1 MNDALHSISP
11 RTDSLLASACGF
23 ENEALH
29 ERLMDARS
37 RHRQC
42 EYEVCVLLCEM
53 NRRRAFGEFESVSI
67 REYAQKH
74 LGLQSRRCADLL
86 ALGRRLETL
95 PELTEAFSAG
105 ELGWTK
111 AREVARVATTRTE
124 GEWVRRAL
132 ALTSR
137 GLEREVAQCEPGDD
151 PPGYDDAK
159 PLLPARI
166 RLRFDVDSTDALVLR
181 RAMSRVRGQ
190 LGACLQM
197 GDGAVLAEVARRVLA
212 EMDAD
217 PAEAEALAARPASEK
232 TPSAER
238 VRIVIQECPTCSQRA
253 HVGHDD
259 VEREVSAELSETVD
273 CDHERMETEGPR
285 AGHIS
290 RSVPPSVRRLAFHRA
305 NYQCEIPGCACHIYL
320 DVHHIRRRA
329 DGGGHD
335 LQNVAVACPAH
346 HGAVHD
352 GRLRL
357 WREAN
362 GQLQTEWTQVPVPS
376 ADEWFDTLLDVLQW
390 EEMTTEDAA
399 FFLRVS
405 PARAKALLE
414 HAERS
419 CDVVRTVS
427 DRWCRHGALA
437 AELGEVPVAWV

>member
-11 RTDSLLASACGF
+11 RRDPLLNSASEF

-29 ERLMDARS
+29 ERLMDARG

-74 LGLQSRRCADLL
+74 LGLKTRRCTELL

-105 ELGWTK
+105 QLGWTK
-111 AREVARVATTRTE
+111 AREVARVATPRTE

-132 ALTSR
+132 ALTNR
-137 GLEREVAQCEPGDD
+137 KLEREVAQCEPGDD
-151 PPGYDDAK
+151 PPDYDDAK
-159 PLLPARI
+159 PLMPARI

-181 RAMSRVRGQ
+181 RAMSLVRAQ
-190 LGACLQM
+190 LGDVDAD
-197 GDGAVLAEVARRVLA
+197 DGAVLAEVARRVLA
-212 EMDAD
+212 EMEAD
-217 PAEAEALAARPASEK
+217 QAQASAAKPVSER

-238 VRIVIQECPTCSQRA
+238 VRIVIQECPTCSRQT
-253 HVGHDD
+253 HVGNDD
-259 VEREVSAELSETVD
+259 VEREVSFELSETVD
-273 CDHERMETEGPR
+273 CDHERMEIEGPK

-290 RSVPPSVRRLAFHRA
+290 RSVPPSVRRLALHRA
-305 NYQCEIPGCACHIYL
+305 NYQCEVPGCTCHLYL
-320 DVHHIRRRA
+320 DMHHLRRRA
-329 DGGGHD
+329 DGGDHS

-357 WREAN
+357 WREAD
-362 GQLQTEWTQVPVPS
+362 GRLQVEWIQMSVPPS
-376 ADEWFDTLLDVLQW
+376 DEWFSSLLDVLQW

-399 FFLRVS
+399 DFLRVS
-405 PARAKALLE
+405 PARAKVLLE

-419 CDVVRTVS
+419 CDVVRTV
-427 DRWCRHGALA
+427 DDLWCRHGALA